1 MSADPEGLLGDP
13 RQLEEA
19 DHGGTLRL
27 VAMGGARIRRAAAL
41 RELDPA
47 ADEALRAIAGEG
59 RPRALVLLGYGTGAT
74 VAGLVAAVAGPGAN
88 VPILSVPGSALPG
101 WIGSL
106 DLVVVASTTGRSPEI
121 AAALTE
127 AVRRGCRCV
136 AVAPSASPIGR
147 LAEQSRAALLPM
159 ADEAAPVWARL
170 WSVAIPVLLVLEAAG
185 VLPEQSYEAA
195 AAAADDAAVRFRP
208 SQETFVNPAKEIAL
222 RCAEHPV
229 AAWGG
234 GPVATVA
241 AGRLA
246 DLAGLR
252 AGRPVVHAA
261 LPDLGRG
268 QLGLLDGPGAADTG
282 DLFYDPDVDGPRG
295 GSASPAFVLLA
306 EEEVDPRT
314 AVVEAMLQERNLPLT
329 TVTAAQPRPL
339 ERAAYLIALADFVG
353 CYLAA
358 AVQAGPDQ
366 GRSIEDYRVR
376 TAQ

>member
-1 MSADPEGLLGDP
+1 MAVDPQELLGSP
-13 RQLEEA
+13 QELEQA
-19 DHGGTLRL
+19 DHGGTLRV
-27 VAMGGARIRRAAAL
+27 VAMGGARIRRAAAMRQIDPNADQAL
-41 RELDPA
+41 RE
-47 ADEALRAIAGEG
+47 IAEEG

-88 VPILSVPGSALPG
+88 VPILSVPGPALPG

-106 DLVVVASTTGRSPEI
+106 DLVVVASTTGRSAEI
-121 AAALTE
+121 TAALTE

-136 AVAPSASPIGR
+136 VVAPSGSPIGR
-147 LAEQSRAALLPM
+147 VAEQSRAALLPM
-159 ADEAAPVWARL
+159 EDEGAPVWARL

-185 VLPEQSYEAA
+185 VLPAQSYEAA

-229 AAWGG
+229 AAWAG

-246 DLAGLR
+246 DQAALR
-252 AGRPVVHAA
+252 AGRPVLHAA

-268 QLGLLDGPGAADTG
+268 QLGLLDGPGAATSA
-282 DLFYDPDVDGPRG
+282 DLFYDPDVDGPRAEG
-295 GSASPAFVLLA
+295 TNPAFVLLA
-306 EEEVDPRT
+306 EEGVDPRT
-314 AVVEAMLQERNLPLT
+314 DVVEAMVRERGLPLT
-329 TVTAAQPRPL
+329 VVTAAQPGPL
-339 ERAAYLIALADFVG
+339 ERAAYLIALADFAA

>member
-1 MSADPEGLLGDP
+1 MSADPEELLGDP
-13 RQLEEA
+13 RLVEQA

-47 ADEALRAIAGEG
+47 ADEALRALAAEG

-88 VPILSVPGSALPG
+88 VPIQSVPGPSLPG

-136 AVAPSASPIGR
+136 VVAPPASPIGR
-147 LAEQSRAALLPM
+147 LAADSRAALLPM

-170 WSVAIPVLLVLEAAG
+170 WSVAVPVLLVLEAAG
-185 VLPEQSYEAA
+185 VLPAQSYEAA

-229 AAWGG
+229 AVWAGG
-234 GPVATVA
+234 LVAMVA
-241 AGRLA
+241 ANRLA
-246 DLAGLR
+246 DLAALR
-252 AGRPVVHAA
+252 AGRPVLHAA

-268 QLGLLDGPGAADTG
+268 QLGLLDGPAAADTA

-295 GSASPAFVLLA
+295 GGANPAFVLLA
-306 EEEVDPRT
+306 EEGVDPRT
-314 AVVEAMLQERNLPLT
+314 SVVEAMLTDHGLPLT
-329 TVTAAQPRPL
+329 TVTAQQPRPL
-339 ERAAYLIALADFVG
+339 ERAAYLIALADFAG

-366 GRSIEDYRVR
+366 GRSIEEYRVR